1 MKKRKPRKLCRP
13 LVVLPAAACLLFGL
27 MSGAAAKSSDTTYAN
42 FPREVS
48 QQEMQLRMEYVNQAK
63 TWLGAEEKDNSHAP
77 IIDIY
82 NSHEPLAVGY
92 KVSYTDS
99 WCSAFASTISIQT
112 ELTEIIPTE
121 CGCDRHIALFQQ
133 LGSWVEQDDYVPLP
147 GDLIFYTWKVVDGE
161 TDCQRASDH
170 VGIVIGVAGDQII
183 VIEGNNG
190 DGVRTRCVTIDDPT
204 IRGFATPDYA
214 SFAG

>member
-1 MKKRKPRKLCRP
+1 MRHRKTQKLLRP
-13 LVVLPAAACLLFGL
+13 LLVLTALASILFGL
-27 MSGAAAKSSDTTYAN
+27 MTAASAESSGTTYAN

-48 QQEMQLRMEYVNQAK
+48 QQEMQLRMKYVDQAK

-99 WCSAFASTISIQT
+99 WCSTFVSTVAIQT
-112 ELTEIIPTE
+112 NLTEIIPTE

-133 LGSWVEQDDYVPLP
+133 LGAWVEQDDYVPLP
-147 GDLIFYTWKVVDGE
+147 GDLIFYTWKVVEGE
-161 TDCQRASDH
+161 ADCQRASDH
-170 VGIVIGVAGDQII
+170 VGIVMGVAGNQIL

-204 IRGFATPDYA
+204 IRGFATPDY
-214 SFAG
+214 SKLAG